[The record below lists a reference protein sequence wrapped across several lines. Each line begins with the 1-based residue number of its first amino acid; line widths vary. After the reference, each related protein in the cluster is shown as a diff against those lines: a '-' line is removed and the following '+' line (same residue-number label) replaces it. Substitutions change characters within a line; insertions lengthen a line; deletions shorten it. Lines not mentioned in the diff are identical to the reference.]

1 MRTAILVD
9 AGYLYAAGTT
19 AISGEKRSRRD
30 VGLNVPMV
38 VEMLINAGRQKTEK
52 WSLLRI
58 YWYDG
63 ARSQVLSPEHR
74 HIADTDNVKLRLGVV
89 TPFGKQKGVD
99 SLLVTDLIELA
110 RNRAISDV
118 VILSGDEDI
127 RIGVQIAQSFG
138 VRVHLIGIAA
148 DRNQSQLLRHES
160 DTTTAWAKADVESFL
175 SLMTTSE
182 RSTSDLVDSQDWSE
196 GQVEQQDQSNVEKC
210 VSGLVDSLTSDDL
223 RTVANL
229 DRDTPIPAQFDRLL
243 LTKCSKQLGRR
254 LNDSERHE
262 VRYMF
267 KKQSQYRL
275 QPIS

>member
-38 VEMLINAGRQKTEK
+38 VEMLIDAGRQKTEK

-160 DTTTAWAKADVESFL
+160 DTTTAWTKADVEGFL
-175 SLMTTSE
+175 SILTTSV
-182 RSTSDLVDSQDWSE
+182 RSTSDQDWSE
-196 GQVEQQDQSNVEKC
+196 DQVEQQDQSTIEKC
-210 VSGLVDSLTSDDL
+210 VSGLVDSLTFDDL

-254 LNDSERHE
+254 LNDLERHE

-275 QPIS
+275 